1 MHHERHE
8 ERDPDHEPSD
18 SSDGDEI
25 HRRPPPF
32 GRRPP
37 PMARHPHMPPNHNE
51 PRPHPFHE
59 DHQGYYHNRQREEE
73 LFGKLKFTMPTFKGD
88 NDPEEYL
95 SWALKVDKI
104 FRVHNYSEEK
114 MVAMA
119 SLEFD
124 GYANQWWEQ
133 VQCWGYTLRVYLRL
147 RLLLASQGGPTG
159 WIRLTEDRAAQLL
172 ERRRRPS

>member
-1 MHHERHE
+1 
-8 ERDPDHEPSD
+8 
-18 SSDGDEI
+18 
-25 HRRPPPF
+25 
-32 GRRPP
+32 
-37 PMARHPHMPPNHNE
+37 MPPNHNV

-59 DHQGYYHNRQREEE
+59 DNQGYYHNRQREEE

-104 FRVHNYSEEK
+104 FRVHNYFEEK

-133 VQCWGYTLRVYLRL
+133 VQQARYENNDPPIATWEAMKAYMHARFV
-147 RLLLASQGGPTG
+147 P
-159 WIRLTEDRAAQLL
+159 QLM
-172 ERRRRPS
+172 